1 MRSLASQVAPE
12 PREAAPLAPGAAVVV
27 VRRAARARRLGVLLG
42 QVAVDRSGGDDPCY
56 FVIRHAKR
64 AQRFRNTQ
72 CSVQTDQSLHYA
84 IAKLGLLSQENGR
97 AFASDN
103 SNRPARSR
111 DGSRRDPQVE
121 GFRPGELLI
130 SNCRKAAAVAGVLHT
145 APCQFRIKIVTAVH
159 EPGSGLDPL
168 TD

>member
-1 MRSLASQVAPE
+1 MVIGFPSQCPSQTIQEKAFEV
-12 PREAAPLAPGAAVVV
+12 PRIECSRVG
-27 VRRAARARRLGVLLG
+27 RHYR
-42 QVAVDRSGGDDPCY
+42 VDCSGDDDPCY
-56 FVIRHAKR
+56 FVIRHAER

-72 CSVQTDQSLHYA
+72 CLAQTDQSLHYA
-84 IAKLGLLSQENGR
+84 IAKLGLLSQENGP

-103 SNRPARSR
+103 SNRPARAR

-159 EPGSGLDPL
+159 EPGTGLDPL